1 MSKFISEIYFLD
13 AVSRVPG
20 VPAKAQSDFTG
31 FGGRVTKCVLMNWI
45 TNFVAAGVIIVAGY
59 ILAGVARRVV
69 RNLFLRRKIEA
80 TVADFMSNALHA
92 AIMTFVVITALG
104 QLGVDTKTFA
114 AVIAAAGLAIGLA
127 LQGGLSNFAAGFL
140 IVIFRP
146 FKKGDVI
153 SGAGMEGTVEEVHVF
168 STTLNTADNKRII
181 VPNNSLLA
189 GIITNYT
196 ANPAR
201 RVNLQFSIGVASD
214 LGSAHQ
220 TLLALAA
227 ADGRILEEPAPMV
240 VNTKLVEG
248 GTEIELRVWVKTP
261 DTVGVTSDFL
271 ARGPAAL
278 TNAGIVG
285 PDKTV
290 YYVERK

>member
-1 MSKFISEIYFLD
+1 MH
-13 AVSRVPG
+13 
-20 VPAKAQSDFTG
+20 
-31 FGGRVTKCVLMNWI
+31 WI

>member
-1 MSKFISEIYFLD
+1 
-13 AVSRVPG
+13 
-20 VPAKAQSDFTG
+20 
-31 FGGRVTKCVLMNWI
+31 MNWI

-104 QLGVDTKTFA
+104 QLGVDTKTFS

-181 VPNNSLLA
+181 VPNN
-189 GIITNYT
+189 
-196 ANPAR
+196 
-201 RVNLQFSIGVASD
+201 
-214 LGSAHQ
+214 
-220 TLLALAA
+220 
-227 ADGRILEEPAPMV
+227 
-240 VNTKLVEG
+240 
-248 GTEIELRVWVKTP
+248 
-261 DTVGVTSDFL
+261 
-271 ARGPAAL
+271 
-278 TNAGIVG
+278 
-285 PDKTV
+285 
-290 YYVERK
+290 RK

>member
-1 MSKFISEIYFLD
+1 MNSIIPIFAQTDL
-13 AVSRVPG
+13 AVSQTTTTN
-20 VPAKAQSDFTG
+20 AST
-31 FGGRVTKCVLMNWI
+31 VLKGWNQFMGMRLDWI
-45 TNFVAAGVIIVAGY
+45 PNLVAAGVLLVVGY
-59 ILAGVARRVV
+59 ILAGVARKIV
-69 RNLFLRRKIEA
+69 RNLFSRRGIEA
-80 TVADFMSNALHA
+80 TVAGFMCNALHA

-127 LQGGLSNFAAGFL
+127 LQGGLSNFAAGVL

-153 SGAGMEGTVEEVHVF
+153 SGAGMEGTVEEVQVF
-168 STTLNTADNKRII
+168 STTFNTSDNKRII
-181 VPNNSLLA
+181 VPNNALLA

-196 ANPAR
+196 ANSTR
-201 RVNLQFSIGVASD
+201 RVDLPFSVGMASD
-214 LGSAHQ
+214 LQTAHR
-220 TLLALAA
+220 TLLDMASS
-227 ADGRILEEPAPMV
+227 DGRVLVDPALMV

-248 GTEIELRVWVKTP
+248 GTQIELRVWVKTS

-271 ARGPAAL
+271 ARAPIAL
-278 TNAGIVG
+278 AKAGVLG
-285 PDKTV
+285 PDRTV